1 MHDIYRWTFM
11 RVNCINIGKMQITWW
26 HKSCIMY
33 HVCLCVVCCVAAFR
47 RSKYSVAREIRTRL
61 GLHSF
66 LKNFTN
72 SNILVKFVIHRTFI
86 PKQTSNLS
94 AGTTATITAT
104 TTRAHNIG
112 TINDY
117 GASGYGAQCGWNGT
131 HQSIVRKFQPAKCR
145 QISQCGRNGT
155 SELIA
160 IQTQLPKFSYI
171 SQC

>member
-1 MHDIYRWTFM
+1 MSSIRCHIPF
-11 RVNCINIGKMQITWW
+11 
-26 HKSCIMY
+26 
-33 HVCLCVVCCVAAFR
+33 
-47 RSKYSVAREIRTRL
+47 SKYFYTP
-61 GLHSF
+61 
-66 LKNFTN
+66 
-72 SNILVKFVIHRTFI
+72 ILVSRT
-86 PKQTSNLS
+86 QTSNLS

-131 HQSIVRKFQPAKCR
+131 HQSIVRKFQPAKFR